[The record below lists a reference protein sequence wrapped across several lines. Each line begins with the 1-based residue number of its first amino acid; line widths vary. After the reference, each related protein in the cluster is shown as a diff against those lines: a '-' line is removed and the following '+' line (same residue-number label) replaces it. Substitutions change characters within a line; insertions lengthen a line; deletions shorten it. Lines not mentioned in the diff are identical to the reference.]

1 MLLSLDG
8 TLVVQLVNFIVFL
21 VILNAIFLKP
31 VGSAI
36 AKRRAYIDGVGADI
50 AQFEADLKSLH
61 LQADEK
67 RSAARRAADATV
79 GESRANAQA
88 EAASIVADHQVQA
101 GAIIAES
108 APGSASIL
116 HGERGYTRSY
126 WLELVFVPLPL
137 LAMQTSPS
145 ASHSLHASS
154 SSPNSLP

>member
-50 AQFEADLKSLH
+50 FQFEADLKSLR

-79 GESRANAQA
+79 GESRATAQV
-88 EAASIVADHQVQA
+88 EAASIVAEHQVQA
-101 GAIIAES
+101 GVIIAEAQATVALEFATARIAEADVVES
-108 APGSASIL
+108 LAREML
-116 HGERGYTRSY
+116 ERAVGP
-126 WLELVFVPLPL
+126 EA
-137 LAMQTSPS
+137 LAR
-145 ASHSLHASS
+145 
-154 SSPNSLP
+154 

>member
-8 TLVVQLVNFIVFL
+8 TLIVQLVNFIVFL

-50 AQFEADLKSLH
+50 VQFEADLKSLR

-88 EAASIVADHQVQA
+88 EAASIVSEHQVQA
-101 GAIIAES
+101 SVIIAEAQATVGLEFAAARTTEADVVES
-108 APGSASIL
+108 LAREML
-116 HGERGYTRSY
+116 ERAVGP
-126 WLELVFVPLPL
+126 EA
-137 LAMQTSPS
+137 LAR
-145 ASHSLHASS
+145 
-154 SSPNSLP
+154 